1 MHLHPMVAQIGIL
14 FKNTPTKISL
24 KLVQMK
30 MIYDAKCVKVHLKQ
44 IYMLKIYISCK
55 ISVSIVHGNHTQQL
69 KNEFL
74 LLYAKEIFFWDDKNM
89 TQSVTCFIL
98 YMFFLIHSY
107 SLNLHTTTSGMI
119 AFFHFKLEIKLHAPE
134 KMNAI
139 LTSCRKKISC

>member
-1 MHLHPMVAQIGIL
+1 
-14 FKNTPTKISL
+14 
-24 KLVQMK
+24 

-74 LLYAKEIFFWDDKNM
+74 LLYAQEIFFWDDKNM

-98 YMFFLIHSY
+98 YMFFSDP
-107 SLNLHTTTSGMI
+107 
-119 AFFHFKLEIKLHAPE
+119 FV
-134 KMNAI
+134 
-139 LTSCRKKISC
+139 LT